1 MQQQK
6 YLTVKVYPSKYC
18 LQKMGA
24 DAQFIKPKIKI
35 IIADYMI
42 SKQK

>member
-1 MQQQK
+1 MHQQK
-6 YLTVKVYPSKYC
+6 YLTVKVYPSKYV
-18 LQKMGA
+18 LQKLGI
-24 DAQFIKPKIKI
+24 DKLVVKPKIKI

>member
-6 YLTVKVYPSKYC
+6 YLTVKVYPSKYG
-18 LQKMGA
+18 LQKLGA

-35 IIADYMI
+35 IIEDYMI